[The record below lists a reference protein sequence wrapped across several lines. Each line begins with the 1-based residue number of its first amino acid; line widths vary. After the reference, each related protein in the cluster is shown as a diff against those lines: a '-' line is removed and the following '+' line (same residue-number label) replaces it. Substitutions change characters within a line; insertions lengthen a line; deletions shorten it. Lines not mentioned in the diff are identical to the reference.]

1 MMILPLFIA
10 LAGSLGP
17 QQCREIT
24 YAADGSVTERTVDAD
39 AAEGIAAA
47 SAHSEGTGR
56 AHSSVSVSSHSGGG
70 SRATAS
76 ASSDGHSVTVERG
89 PDGCTI
95 TIDARAPQQ
104 RNEQ

>member
-1 MMILPLFIA
+1 MILPLLIA
-10 LAGSLGP
+10 LAAPPAP

-39 AAEGIAAA
+39 VADGIAAA
-47 SAHSEGTGR
+47 SAHSEGAGR

-70 SRATAS
+70 GRSAAS
-76 ASSDGHSVTVERG
+76 AASDGRSVTVTRG
-89 PDGCTI
+89 PEGCTI
-95 TIDARAPQQ
+95 TIDERAPQQ